1 MTDIIVATH
10 GRLAEGMIDALELMI
25 GKQENI
31 WFLGLRHEDSIDSFI
46 KRVDSFAADTDH
58 DILFM
63 TDLLGASPYNA
74 AAQAIHH
81 NRDKHVICVSGINL
95 SMLVEAALKR
105 NDMKLENLSAL
116 YL

>member
-10 GRLAEGMIDALELMI
+10 GGLAEGMIDALELMI

-31 WFLGLRHEDSIDSFI
+31 WFLGLRHEDSIDTFI

-74 AAQAIHH
+74 AAQALSLIH
-81 NRDKHVICVSGINL
+81 I
-95 SMLVEAALKR
+95 
-105 NDMKLENLSAL
+105 
-116 YL
+116 